1 MKNIFKHYESPKA
14 EVIEI
19 EAQGAFC
26 TSVMTAPGG
35 TGTTNM
41 GINSQFGWI

>member
-1 MKNIFKHYESPKA
+1 MKNIFKHYEAPKA

-26 TSVMTAPGG
+26 ASAVGG
-35 TGTTNM
+35 NNTETV
-41 GINSQFGWI
+41 GINTFGWI